1 MKLKLLKSWLVIIGI
16 ITTSGSIH
24 AQGKYFEA
32 RVEKNDFSGGY
43 YGRIAPVNNQHD
55 VRLNTPGKNKQQ
67 LLEIVLKYLKE
78 RPALKID
85 TVIRG
90 EGPVVVYRDFAT
102 IGTKEKCFADLVAL
116 TYIFVVPEE
125 GYVSVSLGTVSK
137 IFASIF
143 DAKLQI
149 SPDGVVVSD
158 NDAPFNEYKFIQ
170 PADGRTQSKV
180 SPNGG
185 LVGLATSRKVPYKL
199 AYPDSIFDPGGKIVN
214 ANNKK
219 LIETFFDGYV
229 SDLQAFLQKK

>member
-1 MKLKLLKSWLVIIGI
+1 MQIQLLKTWLIIIGMI
-16 ITTSGSIH
+16 AASGLQ

-32 RVEKNDFSGGY
+32 RLEKNEFSGSY
-43 YGRIAPVNNQHD
+43 YGIVAPINKQPD
-55 VRLNTPGKNKQQ
+55 IRLEAPGKNKQQ
-67 LLEIVLKYLKE
+67 LLDKVLQYLKE

-90 EGPVVVYRDFAT
+90 SGPVVVYRDFAT

-116 TYIFVVPEE
+116 TYVFVVPEE
-125 GYVSVSLGTVSK
+125 GYVSVRLGAISK

-229 SDLQAFLQKK
+229 SDLQSFLQKK